1 MLVHARAPLSP
12 IGRRR
17 VVDRVVVE
25 GWSVTEAAEAAGV
38 TDRTVFR
45 WLARFRADGQAGLVD
60 RRPVPRRVPNRTPPC
75 RVSVICEL
83 RRLRLTGAEIAE
95 QLEMP
100 LSTVSAVLKRE
111 GLGKRSRL
119 DPPEAVNRYERSRP
133 GELVHIDIKKLGRIQ
148 GGPGHRATGRRT
160 GSFPPTRTDATGTR
174 RGIVGWESVHV
185 AVDDYSRLAYVEVLP
200 DEKAPTA
207 IGFLKRAVAFF
218 AGHGIHVE
226 RVMTDNGS
234 AYVSHAHQIA
244 CRRLGIRHLRTR
256 PYRPRTNGKA
266 ERFIQTLTH
275 RWAYGRSYHSSA
287 ERTQALTSWLDHYN
301 FKRPH
306 GSLSHKPPG
315 SRLTNAPRNDS

>member
-1 MLVHARAPLSP
+1 VA
-12 IGRRR
+12 
-17 VVDRVVVE
+17 
-25 GWSVTEAAEAAGV
+25 EAAEAAGV

-45 WLARFRADGQAGLVD
+45 WLARFRAEGQAGLVD
-60 RRPVPRRVPNRTPPC
+60 RRPVPRRVPNRTSAC

-95 QLEMP
+95 RLRMP

-119 DPPEAVNRYERSRP
+119 DPPEPVNRYERTRP

-160 GSFPPTRTDATGTR
+160 GSFPPTRTDAAGVR
-174 RGIVGWESVHV
+174 RGVVGWESVHV

-200 DEKAPTA
+200 DEKTATA
-207 IGFLKRAVAFF
+207 IGFLERAIAFY
-218 AGHGIHVE
+218 AGHGINVE

-244 CRRLGIRHLRTR
+244 CQRLAIRHIRTR

-275 RWAYGRSYHSSA
+275 RWAYGRSYASSA
-287 ERTQALTSWLDHYN
+287 ERTAALTSWLDHYN

-315 SRLTNAPRNDS
+315 SRLTNPPRNDS